1 MEQHSGQEQTFLEG
15 QTPQYGEQLSSD
27 DSDSGTPLSQGFGD
41 SPRTPIT
48 PGDGT
53 PSASWG
59 DFSETASLR
68 RTPTKAHV
76 PLPPRKPQAPAEAV
90 SNKDRDLSKGGVA
103 KDKHTLRAEKAKRLS
118 KLRQGRGTD
127 STP

>member
-1 MEQHSGQEQTFLEG
+1 MAAQFSSEKPQPPRHNEQVS
-15 QTPQYGEQLSSD
+15 SSD
-27 DSDSGTPLSQGFGD
+27 SDSDSGTPLSQDFCD
-41 SPRTPIT
+41 SPGTPIT

-76 PLPPRKPQAPAEAV
+76 PHPPRKPQAPAEAV
-90 SNKDRDLSKGGVA
+90 SNKDQDLAKGGVV
-103 KDKHTLRAEKAKRLS
+103 KDKHTLSAEKAKRLS
-118 KLRQGRGTD
+118 KLRHGRGTD